1 MSKWE
6 KTNLWLKQHYLCVI
20 AWLVVVLIALIV
32 VMAGNDK
39 ELVGYFGFACSLSG
53 ILLAIVVIIH
63 TWIDSADTRIVL
75 TEVKSHLT
83 DIRGDVGKTASSIDQ
98 LREAQNILSKDL
110 SSRVVPKETVQ
121 TKQEQETESLP
132 FRLSELSTFTLFF
145 FHCAVKSFRE
155 KRSFVLFDVIQKMY
169 PEEKHQGLLQYAFG
183 ASGVLTTFTGLVG
196 YGQIDIP
203 IHEQSKI
210 KHIPPEICDAVEKEY
225 NQLFENVSPEEE
237 KKLSAWIQAVDD
249 YFTGLRETDV

>member
-39 ELVGYFGFACSLSG
+39 ELVGYFSFACSLSG
-53 ILLAIVVIIH
+53 ILLAMVVIIH
-63 TWIDSADTRIVL
+63 TWIDSSDTRTVL

-83 DIRGDVGKTASSIDQ
+83 DIRGDVGKTASAVDQ
-98 LREAQNILSKDL
+98 MREAQNILNVDL
-110 SSRVVPKETVQ
+110 TSRAVPKETVQ

-132 FRLSELSTFTLFF
+132 FRLSELSTFTILLFY
-145 FHCAVKSFRE
+145 CVVKSFRE
-155 KRSFVLFDVIQKMY
+155 KRSFVLFDLIQKMF
-169 PEEKHQGLLQYAFG
+169 PEEERDGLVQYAFG
-183 ASGVLTTFTGLVG
+183 ASGVLVTFYGLVG
-196 YGQIDIP
+196 YKQIDIP
-203 IHEQSKI
+203 IREQSKI
-210 KHIPPEICDAVEKEY
+210 KHIPPEICDAVKKRY
-225 NQLFENVSPEEE
+225 NRLLKNVSPKHKDE
-237 KKLSAWIQAVDD
+237 LYAWTHAIDD

>member
-39 ELVGYFGFACSLSG
+39 ELVGHFGFACSLSG

-75 TEVKSHLT
+75 TEVNSHLT
-83 DIRGDVGKTASSIDQ
+83 DILADVGKTASSIDQ
-98 LREAQNILSKDL
+98 LRKAQNVFNIDL
-110 SSRVVPKETVQ
+110 ANRDVPKETVQ
-121 TKQEQETESLP
+121 TKQEQETESVP
-132 FRLSELSTFTLFF
+132 FRLSELSFFTILFF
-145 FHCAVKSFRE
+145 YCVVKSFRE
-155 KRSFVLFDVIQKMY
+155 KRSFVLLDVIKKMF
-169 PEEKHQGLLQYAFG
+169 PKEEHQALLQYAFG
-183 ASGVLTTFTGLVG
+183 ATGVLMTFAGLAG

-203 IHEQSKI
+203 LNEQSKI

-225 NQLFENVSPEEE
+225 NQQLKEIPPEHG
-237 KKLSAWIQAVDD
+237 KIAYAWKHAIDD
-249 YFTGLRETDV
+249 YFTGLREMVV

>member
-6 KTNLWLKQHYLCVI
+6 KTNLYLKQHYLCVM

-39 ELVGYFGFACSLSG
+39 ELVGYFSFACSLSG

-63 TWIDSADTRIVL
+63 TWIDSSDTRTVL

-98 LREAQNILSKDL
+98 LREAQNILNIDL
-110 SSRVVPKETVQ
+110 TSRVVPKETVQ
-121 TKQEQETESLP
+121 TKQEQEIESLP
-132 FRLSELSTFTLFF
+132 FRLSELSTYTILLFY
-145 FHCAVKSFRE
+145 CVVKSFRE
-155 KRSFVLFDVIQKMY
+155 KRSLVLFDVIQKMF
-169 PEEKHQGLLQYAFG
+169 PEEERQGLSDYTFA
-183 ASGVLTTFTGLVG
+183 ASGILITFQGLVG
-196 YGQIDIP
+196 YGQIDIKFNT
-203 IHEQSKI
+203 QSKI